1 MPIVSLY
8 KAFNASIERGD
19 IPQRPRESYKTLAAE
34 AAEFSNAQKLE
45 NLAQRLSRIEIL
57 VERLAQNAETAPKM
71 PQNRAEMPLKTTF
84 PSKQSPYTKKG
95 TKR

>member
-19 IPQRPRESYKTLAAE
+19 VMQSPRQSYKTLAAE
-34 AAEFSNAQKLE
+34 AVEFSNAQNIQKLT
-45 NLAQRLSRIEIL
+45 QRLARIEVL

-71 PQNRAEMPLKTTF
+71 PQNRLEMPLKTIL
-84 PSKQSPYTKKG
+84 PRKQGNHTKKG

>member
-1 MPIVSLY
+1 MPIVSLI
-8 KAFNASIERGD
+8 KAFNASIERGN

-34 AAEFSNAQKLE
+34 AVEFSNAQNIQKLT
-45 NLAQRLSRIEIL
+45 QRLARIEIL

-71 PQNRAEMPLKTTF
+71 PQNRLEMPLKTIL
-84 PSKQSPYTKKG
+84 PRKQGNYTKKG

>member
-1 MPIVSLY
+1 MSLI

-45 NLAQRLSRIEIL
+45 NLAQRLSRIEVLI
-57 VERLAQNAETAPKM
+57 ERLAQNAETARKM
-71 PQNRAEMPLKTTF
+71 PPNRPEMPLETIL
-84 PSKQSPYTKKG
+84 PRIQGNHTKKG

>member
-1 MPIVSLY
+1 MSIVSLY

-19 IPQRPRESYKTLAAE
+19 VPQRPRESYKTLAAE

-57 VERLAQNAETAPKM
+57 VERLAQNAETAPTM
-71 PQNRAEMPLKTTF
+71 PQNRQEMPLETIL
-84 PSKQSPYTKKG
+84 PRKQGNHTKKG
-95 TKR
+95 KKR

>member
-1 MPIVSLY
+1 MSLY
-8 KAFNASIERGD
+8 RAFNASLERGD
-19 IPQRPRESYKTLAAE
+19 VPQRPRESYKTLAAE

-71 PQNRAEMPLKTTF
+71 PQNRIEMPLKTIL
-84 PSKQSPYTKKG
+84 PGKQGNHTKKG

>member
-1 MPIVSLY
+1 MPIMSLI

-34 AAEFSNAQKLE
+34 AVEFSNAQNIQKLT
-45 NLAQRLSRIEIL
+45 QRLARIEIL
-57 VERLAQNAETAPKM
+57 VERLAQNSETAPKM
-71 PQNRAEMPLKTTF
+71 PQNRLEMPLKTIL
-84 PSKQSPYTKKG
+84 PRNQGNHTKKG

>member
-8 KAFNASIERGD
+8 KAFNATLERGD
-19 IPQRPRESYKTLAAE
+19 VPQRPRESYKTLAAE
-34 AAEFSNAQKLE
+34 AVEFSNAQKLE

-71 PQNRAEMPLKTTF
+71 PQNRLEMPLETIL
-84 PSKQSPYTKKG
+84 PRNQAPYTKKG

>member
-1 MPIVSLY
+1 MSLI

-57 VERLAQNAETAPKM
+57 VERLAQNAESAPTM
-71 PQNRAEMPLKTTF
+71 PQNRLEMPLETIL
-84 PSKQSPYTKKG
+84 PRKQAPYTKKG

>member
-1 MPIVSLY
+1 MSLI

-34 AAEFSNAQKLE
+34 AVEFSNAQNIQKLT
-45 NLAQRLSRIEIL
+45 QRLARI
-57 VERLAQNAETAPKM
+57 ERLAQNAESAPTM
-71 PQNRAEMPLKTTF
+71 AQNRIEMPLKTIL
-84 PSKQSPYTKKG
+84 PGKKGNHTKKG